1 MVNLFQ
7 KQARNLQKLDEEALL
22 DLVQESQFL
31 KARKGQFVEIKNG
44 GYIFKGEIMIKGQ
57 KISKFHEV
65 YPAEG
70 KFQVRKPLIYIIF

>member
-1 MVNLFQ
+1 
-7 KQARNLQKLDEEALL
+7 
-22 DLVQESQFL
+22 L